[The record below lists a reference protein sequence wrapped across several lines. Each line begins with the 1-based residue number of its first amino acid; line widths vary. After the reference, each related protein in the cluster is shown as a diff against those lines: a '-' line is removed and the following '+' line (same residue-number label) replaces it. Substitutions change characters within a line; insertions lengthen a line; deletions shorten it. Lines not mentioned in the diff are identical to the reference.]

1 MSNEEEEEVE
11 FPITGN
17 FNIPIIYPVNIENQD
32 LDINENLE
40 LPQYQDGVGNALNP
54 SKGYYIHQDLEPTEF
69 INKHTELK
77 EIFDNFTLI
86 DFIVDNYGNTS
97 RYIEGKII
105 KEQRR
110 LGVRIN
116 NIFWVQPDLLIIR
129 GSKKTAK
136 IFKASFENIFRRD
149 ILLGAPY
156 QFDPWFF
163 VWLIFKYRN
172 KTPEVDDDFFLELM
186 LDMSVEGLVED
197 LTGQYALAKKSID
210 VSRSLIILIPLLEK
224 KFPSDVKLGINVNNL
239 TAVIKINKT
248 GRIIIYQSRGISKEL
263 NRLERTIVG
272 CLIIRRIINLYQKWK
287 DLSTIEKIPPPEF
300 IDNISQELINKGV
313 EITSNVADTKS
324 MYIEKRNL

>member
-1 MSNEEEEEVE
+1 MTNEEEEEIE

-40 LPQYQDGVGNALNP
+40 LPHYQEGVGNALNP

-69 INKHTELK
+69 INEHTELK

-86 DFIVDNYGNTS
+86 DFIIDNYGNTS

-105 KEQRR
+105 KKQRR
-110 LGVRIN
+110 MGVRIN
-116 NIFWVQPDLLIIR
+116 NIFWIQPDLLIIR
-129 GSKKTAK
+129 GSKETAK
-136 IFKASFENIFRRD
+136 IFKNSFENIFRRD

-163 VWLIFKYRN
+163 IWLIFNFRN
-172 KTPEVDDDFFLELM
+172 NTPEVDDDFFIELM
-186 LDMSVEGLVED
+186 LDMSVEGPVED
-197 LTGQYALAKKSID
+197 LTGQYALAKKSLD
-210 VSRSLIILIPLLEK
+210 VSRSLIILIPILEK

-239 TAVIKINKT
+239 TAMIKIYKN
-248 GRIIIYQSRGISKEL
+248 GRILIYQSRGISKVL
-263 NRLERTIVG
+263 TRLERTIVG
-272 CLIIRRIINLYQKWK
+272 CFIIRRIINLYHKWEV
-287 DLSTIEKIPPPEF
+287 LSTIDKIPPPEF
-300 IDNISQELINKGV
+300 IDVISQELINKGV
-313 EITSNVADTKS
+313 EITSNVADTKN